1 MATSPLFA
9 RRYTSEA
16 GVSDFSSHEPIMCVV
31 IAMANPRPVKKKRIS
46 KFLVLLLM
54 LALAGGSYFIWKEL
68 QSGGLPAGFASGNGR
83 IEATEVDMATKQEG
97 RVEAVLVREGDMV
110 EPGQV
115 LARMDAAV
123 LEAQLHQAEAEKRR
137 AEEER
142 NVAVAIAAQRENEH
156 ALAKKKPRAFAAA
169 REGEGDQPAT
179 VRYRCDDGTG
189 RERHLGG
196 CQGAGSNR

>member
-1 MATSPLFA
+1 
-9 RRYTSEA
+9 
-16 GVSDFSSHEPIMCVV
+16 
-31 IAMANPRPVKKKRIS
+31 
-46 KFLVLLLM
+46 
-54 LALAGGSYFIWKEL
+54 
-68 QSGGLPAGFASGNGR
+68 
-83 IEATEVDMATKQEG
+83 MATKQEG

-156 ALAKKKPRAFAAA
+156 ALAKN
-169 REGEGDQPAT
+169 T
-179 VRYRCDDGTG
+179 SSVRSNSRGG
-189 RERHLGG
+189 R
-196 CQGAGSNR
+196 